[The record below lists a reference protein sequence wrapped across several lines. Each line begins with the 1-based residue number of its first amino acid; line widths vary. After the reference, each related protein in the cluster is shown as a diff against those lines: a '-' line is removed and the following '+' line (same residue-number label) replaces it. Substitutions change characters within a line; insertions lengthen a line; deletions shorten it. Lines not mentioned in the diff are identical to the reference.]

1 MAGRYRIIERIGSGG
16 TGEVYRA
23 IDEQTQTSVAI
34 KLLRSGISRD
44 LEHTTRLFE
53 GAWTANHIRH
63 ENIVVIYET
72 GLCDLGPFIV
82 MEDLRGENVGKLLER
97 HGRLKLPYAFAV
109 IEPVLS
115 ALAAAHA
122 VGHLHGDV
130 KPENVVVCQLAN
142 LRVTVKLLDFG
153 AAGTLSSNSS
163 VFGTTEYLSPEQASS
178 GSIDHRS
185 DLFSACVL
193 FYELLTNTRPFH
205 GPTASSTA
213 YRIVNLRCPSL
224 SESGLLHHGSVWNV
238 LRRGLEKNPA
248 DRYQSSRELLDSLR
262 SVAFSDIPSGSLLN
276 ELLPPAA
283 LKRTDSS
290 SLPAASGVNMRVAS
304 AVPVGPESGSRLATT
319 VRNTLRPTANG
330 AAESARQ
337 SGSIPPSSSDRENM
351 GPVLPARYRGRYKVR
366 AVVWQALDEY
376 VRARR
381 PANLRERL
389 LTDLATEEASDLL
402 LGTLQ
407 GIVYAD
413 LDTITLFVEL
423 ATGRMFSGD
432 VSWCRAAGR
441 ESVDGI
447 LATALSRSIPPAL
460 NVLVTLRRVCRIAA
474 PLFDFGEWQAIEGAD
489 AKHATLSVTGMDPVC
504 LGLRLFCVGLVERS
518 LTVVHSGISVNITRG
533 DGPFMPRLVLDV
545 STG

>member
-1 MAGRYRIIERIGSGG
+1 
-16 TGEVYRA
+16 
-23 IDEQTQTSVAI
+23 
-34 KLLRSGISRD
+34 
-44 LEHTTRLFE
+44 
-53 GAWTANHIRH
+53 
-63 ENIVVIYET
+63 
-72 GLCDLGPFIV
+72 
-82 MEDLRGENVGKLLER
+82 
-97 HGRLKLPYAFAV
+97 
-109 IEPVLS
+109 
-115 ALAAAHA
+115 
-122 VGHLHGDV
+122 
-130 KPENVVVCQLAN
+130 
-142 LRVTVKLLDFG
+142 
-153 AAGTLSSNSS
+153 
-163 VFGTTEYLSPEQASS
+163 
-178 GSIDHRS
+178 
-185 DLFSACVL
+185 
-193 FYELLTNTRPFH
+193 
-205 GPTASSTA
+205 
-213 YRIVNLRCPSL
+213 
-224 SESGLLHHGSVWNV
+224 
-238 LRRGLEKNPA
+238 
-248 DRYQSSRELLDSLR
+248 
-262 SVAFSDIPSGSLLN
+262 
-276 ELLPPAA
+276 
-283 LKRTDSS
+283 
-290 SLPAASGVNMRVAS
+290 
-304 AVPVGPESGSRLATT
+304 
-319 VRNTLRPTANG
+319 
-330 AAESARQ
+330 
-337 SGSIPPSSSDRENM
+337 M

-432 VSWCRAAGR
+432 VGWCRAAGR

-504 LGLRLFCVGLVERS
+504 LGLRLFCVGLIERS